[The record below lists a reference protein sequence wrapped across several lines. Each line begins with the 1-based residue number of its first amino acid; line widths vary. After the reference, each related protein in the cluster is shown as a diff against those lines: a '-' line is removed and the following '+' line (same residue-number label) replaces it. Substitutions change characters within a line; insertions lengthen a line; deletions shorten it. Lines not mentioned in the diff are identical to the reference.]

1 MQVNKLRMSKVK
13 NPEII
18 GSAKIIEKLERRLF
32 KASLP
37 NGKIIHAHFSKSD
50 NSQIDFEVGEI
61 IKVKMNPYDFSR
73 ARIVSD

>member
-50 NSQIDFEVGEI
+50 NSQIDFEAGEI
-61 IKVKMNPYDFSR
+61 VKVKMNPYDFSR

>member
-1 MQVNKLRMSKVK
+1 MSEVE
-13 NPEII
+13 NPEIF
-18 GSAKIIEKLERRLF
+18 GSAKIIEKLESRLF

-50 NSQIDFEVGEI
+50 TENIHLEVGDL

-73 ARIVSD
+73 ARIVTKLKLD

>member
-1 MQVNKLRMSKVK
+1 MQVNKLRMSEVK
-13 NPEII
+13 NPETI

-61 IKVKMNPYDFSR
+61 VKVKMNPYDFSR